1 MTKVLISGA
10 SVAGPALA
18 YFLTA
23 AGYHVTVVERALD
36 LRDSGYAVDFRGDAF
51 AVLAD
56 LGIEDR
62 VRGLDTRMRGT
73 TVVDKAGRPI
83 GELPREVFSSD
94 LEVPKRELTRLLHEV
109 TADRVRYV
117 FGDSITSIRDG
128 HVEFERGPA
137 AEYDLVIGADGV
149 RSNVR
154 RLVFG
159 PDGLVHLGMSGVGF
173 SLPNH
178 LGLDHGGLLWQHN
191 GAAVYLCS
199 AAEPER
205 LTVGMSFATDSPKLE
220 RRPRAEQEAAVRA
233 AFAGYGWEIPDL
245 LDAMATAD
253 DFRFD
258 STCQVRIDRWSRGRV
273 ALVGDAGYC
282 AAPTSGMGTS
292 QALTGAR
299 TLARLLVS
307 SDDHEAAFAAY
318 ERELRP
324 YVAENQE
331 LGRAHAQS
339 LTATPA

>member
-1 MTKVLISGA
+1 MLISGA

-18 YFLTA
+18 YFLAA
-23 AGYHVTVVERALD
+23 AGYDVTVVERARE
-36 LRDSGYAVDFRGDAF
+36 LRDNGYNIDFRGDAF

-62 VRGLDTRMRGT
+62 IRGLDTRMRGT
-73 TVVDKAGRPI
+73 TVLDETGAKV

-94 LEVPKRELTRLLHEV
+94 VEVPKRELTRLLHEI

-117 FGDSITSIRDG
+117 FGDSITSIEDG
-128 HVEFERGPA
+128 HVEFECMPA
-137 AEYDLVIGADGV
+137 ADYDLVIGADGV
-149 RSNVR
+149 YSNVR

-159 PDGLVHLGMSGVGF
+159 ADGLVHLGLSGAGF

-178 LGLDHGGLLWQHN
+178 LGLEHRGLLWRDS
-191 GAAVYLCS
+191 GAMVYLCS
-199 AAEPER
+199 ANDPER
-205 LTVGMSFATDSPKLE
+205 LTVGMSFTTDSPELD

-233 AFAGYGWEIPDL
+233 AFAGYGWEIPRL

-258 STCQVRIDRWSRGRV
+258 STCQVRVDSWSRGRV

-292 QALTGAR
+292 QALIGAR
-299 TLARLLVS
+299 TLARLLAS
-307 SDDHEAAFAAY
+307 CDDHAIAFAAY

-331 LGRAHAQS
+331 IGRAHAQS

>member
-23 AGYHVTVVERALD
+23 AGHDVTVVERAHE

-51 AVLAD
+51 AVLAE

-62 VRGLDTRMRGT
+62 VRALDTRMRGT
-73 TVVDKAGRPI
+73 DVLDETGAKV

-94 LEVPKRELTRLLHEV
+94 VEVPKRELTRLLHEI

-128 HVEFERGPA
+128 HVEFDRGPA
-137 AEYDLVIGADGV
+137 AEYDFVFGADGV

-159 PDGLVHLGMSGVGF
+159 PEGLVHLGMSGAGF

-178 LGLDHGGLLWQHN
+178 LGLDRSGLLWQHG
-191 GAAVYLCS
+191 GAAVYMCS
-199 AAEPER
+199 NNDPAR
-205 LTVGMSFATDSPKLE
+205 LTVGMSFATDSPELD
-220 RRPRAEQEAAVRA
+220 RRPRAEQEAAIRA
-233 AFAGYGWEIPDL
+233 AFAGYGWEIPGL
-245 LDAMATAD
+245 LDAMATAEN
-253 DFRFD
+253 FRFD
-258 STCQVRIDRWSRGRV
+258 STCQVRIDSWSRGRV

-292 QALTGAR
+292 QALIGAR
-299 TLARLLVS
+299 TLARHLI
-307 SDDHEAAFAAY
+307 SDRETAFAAY

-331 LGRAHAQS
+331 LGRVHAQR